1 MLEYDSIFEAIA
13 DSPEEAK
20 KMQFFADKILE
31 QRELIGQLQDDKVN
45 AEFIVEGQGKHLTA
59 LKGRIEELEQ
69 ALKDIK
75 RHQKIISGG
84 MYEQTGAWQIA
95 SKVL

>member
-1 MLEYDSIFEAIA
+1 
-13 DSPEEAK
+13 
-20 KMQFFADKILE
+20 MQGGGLIVDKPTMSVCMNTTDY
-31 QRELIGQLQDDKVN
+31 QKRLIEWQK
-45 AEFIVEGQGKHLTA
+45 E
-59 LKGRIEELEQ
+59 RIEELEQ

-95 SKVL
+95 SKAL